1 MDNYTI
7 EYEVIYREKYCQN
20 LMNIKFIYNDH
31 IIFNF
36 QTIYSKFYEIFA
48 QNYNYNHNYNYYYYQ
63 LSENC
68 ELEIEN
74 VTDGKN
80 INFILINTVND
91 GIRNTNKMIFSV
103 KINDTFHIFLEK
115 LKYNHSKIIRN
126 SKW

>member
-1 MDNYTI
+1 MDNYNI

-36 QTIYSKFYEIFA
+36 QTIYSKFYEIFV
-48 QNYNYNHNYNYYYYQ
+48 QNYNYNSNYYYYQ

-68 ELEIEN
+68 ELEIEDTTN
-74 VTDGKN
+74 GKI
-80 INFILINTVND
+80 INFILMNNVYDEVRHTYRIN
-91 GIRNTNKMIFSV
+91 FSV
-103 KINDTFHIFLEK
+103 RINEIFHSFLEK
-115 LKYNHSKIIRN
+115 LKYNHCKVIKN